1 LNKQLLFLIL
11 SCISFNL
18 KAQELYIS
26 SGKNSTSLNFKST
39 DGTAEDLDFRKGL
52 GSNLEIGYQYNL
64 RNNPF
69 VYAIGLSYN
78 ELNAAASD
86 YGTNYTWETKYIG
99 VLNKISYNVSGTKA
113 CCNFGLDIDTFIN
126 IGFNTATLLSGSQ
139 FINNYYFD
147 LSKNEEFS
155 GVLLQPFIGLSA
167 QYLVSRN
174 FRVHI
179 GYNFSKTFTVFNKAA
194 EKISFNNNQFQFGL
208 QVSLSR

>member
-1 LNKQLLFLIL
+1 LNKQIL

-26 SGKNSTSLNFKST
+26 SGKNSTSLDFKST
-39 DGTAEDLDFRKGL
+39 NGTGENLDFRKGL
-52 GSNLEIGYQYNL
+52 GSNLEMGYKYNFK
-64 RNNPF
+64 NNLF
-69 VYAIGLSYN
+69 AYAIGLSYN
-78 ELNAAASD
+78 EFNAEASN

-99 VLNKISYNVSGTKA
+99 ILNKISYNVSGTKA
-113 CCNFGLDIDTFIN
+113 YCYFGLDINTFMN

-139 FINNYYFD
+139 FINNYYYD
-147 LSKNEEFS
+147 LTKNEEFS

-174 FRVHI
+174 FSLYI
-179 GYNFSKTFTVFNKAA
+179 GYNFSKTFSVFNKAA
-194 EKISFNNNQFQFGL
+194 EKTSFNNNQFQFGL

>member
-26 SGKNSTSLNFKST
+26 SGKNSTSLDFKST
-39 DGTAEDLDFRKGL
+39 NGTAENLDFRKGL
-52 GSNLEIGYQYNL
+52 GSNLEMGYKYNFKNDL
-64 RNNPF
+64 F

-78 ELNAAASD
+78 EFNAEASN
-86 YGTNYTWETKYIG
+86 YATNYTWETKYIG
-99 VLNKISYNVSGTKA
+99 IINKISYNLSGRKA
-113 CCNFGLDIDTFIN
+113 YCYFGPDINTFMN

-139 FINNYYFD
+139 FINNYYYN
-147 LSKNEEFS
+147 LTKNEEFS

-174 FRVHI
+174 FRLHV
-179 GYNFSKTFTVFNKAA
+179 GYNFSKTFNVFNKAT
-194 EKISFNNNQFQFGL
+194 ENTSFNTNQFQFGL